1 MAQNLILVTVYGENK
16 TAISTPY
23 SKYINPLWIKEI
35 NSQTNNITGA
45 NSAIQYF
52 LSGPAGGSFVTLQV
66 SQTQAELVAA
76 ANGSSTA
83 LVNRTA
89 VAFPSSAT
97 IALGDMSKG
106 LFTNTGASGAVNIT
120 LRTATELA
128 AELGAS
134 VGSTYEFVVA
144 TPVAQ
149 AATVVVGSGIT
160 GVSDLTGGTDLSV
173 SASGAG
179 VFKLTFLSTTA
190 AIISRLA

>member
-35 NSQTNNITGA
+35 NSQTNSISGA

-76 ANGSSTA
+76 ANGASPA
-83 LVNRTA
+83 LTNRTA
-89 VAFPSSAT
+89 VAINVTGTMSS
-97 IALGDMSKG
+97 GDLAKG
-106 LFTNTGASGAVNIT
+106 YITSTSPAAVGIT
-120 LRTATELA
+120 TRTFAQIVT
-128 AELGAS
+128 ELGAS
-134 VGSTYEFVVA
+134 AGSTYDWVVDNISGA
-144 TPVAQ
+144 NVVTITPGAN
-149 AATVVVGSGIT
+149 IT
-160 GVSDLTGGTDLSV
+160 ASSALTGGNDMTLS
-173 SASGAG
+173 AGEIG
-179 VFKLTFLSTTA
+179 VFRITFGAAA

>member
-1 MAQNLILVTVYGENK
+1 MANLINVTVVGINGVAK
-16 TAISTPY
+16 TSF
-23 SKYINPLWIKEI
+23 SKSLQVDWIKDVTNEDKDVSGANCTIYYYPAGPGGASTMNLQVTQTRDEI
-35 NSQTNNITGA
+35 NTASN
-45 NSAIQYF
+45 
-52 LSGPAGGSFVTLQV
+52 GG
-66 SQTQAELVAA
+66 
-76 ANGSSTA
+76 STA

-89 VAFPSSAT
+89 VAFPASAT

-106 LFTNTGASGAVNIT
+106 LFTNTGAAGAVNIT

-160 GVSDLTGGTDLSV
+160 AVSDITGGADLSV